1 MAEPIAIET
10 REELRGQ
17 LIAASGFPLPTAS
30 TPILTAGLAG
40 LAVQEGLGPLLGA
53 RLKAGEIEAES
64 EEVKA
69 RLLRE
74 YYACCA
80 HHLLREQQTAGLW
93 AALRSRGIPVLL
105 LKGAALAK
113 TVYRDPGERPM
124 ADLDCLVPRAQWRE
138 AVRLAVKAGGSWKIC
153 AKRPVTGAN
162 GYAADVALQNG
173 MVVEIHRR
181 LDYWPQFA
189 VDYPGIFRR
198 ATVLDSGEAV
208 LSPEDCLLTL
218 AIHAAKSGYV
228 LPLRAVVDGL
238 TLVTRRPIDE
248 DELARRAAE
257 WRAKRAVAAWLRTLT
272 RFGLSGRW
280 AALAASIAPLQRRV
294 RQWLGSAPWN
304 QATLKPD
311 HFDWNWRL
319 RVARL
324 LDGPG
329 RAAAWVVYRA
339 LSRFADIVTHRA
351 AVRA

>member
-1 MAEPIAIET
+1 VLEALVIET
-10 REELRGQ
+10 REELRAQ
-17 LIAASGFPLPTAS
+17 LIAASGFRLPTGP
-30 TPILTAGLAG
+30 TPILTSSLAD

-64 EEVKA
+64 ETVKA

-80 HHLLREQQTAGLW
+80 HHLLREQLTAGLW
-93 AALRSRGIPVLL
+93 EALRSHGIPVLL

-138 AVRLAVKAGGSWKIC
+138 AVHLAVKAGGSWKIS
-153 AKRPVTGAN
+153 AKRRVTGTH

-198 ATVLDSGEAV
+198 ATLLESGEAV
-208 LSPEDCLLTL
+208 PSPEDCLLTL

-238 TLVTRRPIDE
+238 ALVTRREIDQE
-248 DELARRAAE
+248 ELARRAAE

-272 RFGLSGRW
+272 RFGLTGRW
-280 AALAASIAPLQRRV
+280 AALATSIAPLKRRD

-304 QATLKPD
+304 QATLKPN

-339 LSRFADIVTHRA
+339 LTRFADVVSHRA
-351 AVRA
+351 TVGA

>member
-1 MAEPIAIET
+1 MAIET
-10 REELRGQ
+10 REELRAQ
-17 LIAASGFPLPTAS
+17 LIAASGFPHPNRPTP
-30 TPILTAGLAG
+30 TVTAGLAD

-53 RLKAGEIEAES
+53 RLKAGEIEVES
-64 EEVKA
+64 EAVKA

-93 AALRSRGIPVLL
+93 AALRNRGIPVLL

-138 AVRLAVKAGGSWKIC
+138 AVHLAVKAGGSWKIC
-153 AKRPVTGAN
+153 AKRRVTGAH

-198 ATVLDSGEAV
+198 ARVLENGESV
-208 LSPEDCLLTL
+208 PSPEDCLLTL

-238 TLVTRRPIDE
+238 TLVTRRPIDQ

-257 WRAKRAVAAWLRTLT
+257 WRAKRAVAAWLRTLA
-272 RFGLSGRW
+272 RFGLTGPW
-280 AALAASIAPLQRRV
+280 AALAASIAPLQRRD

-339 LSRFADIVTHRA
+339 LSRFADIISHRA
-351 AVRA
+351 AARA